1 MKLTL
6 AVAALLGV
14 AAAKEETV
22 CNGRR
27 APYSPYDLATP
38 NQDIYDVEHQ
48 DIDNEQAGVSE
59 SLASKG
65 LAALRDN
72 FLEHDNDGK
81 IFSPVGD
88 LAGRYLENDGLSHK
102 ILCVDHLTAADVGAH
117 PAPRNDN
124 LIDHN
129 ANRVDAKFES
139 CHVGETIIPALRE
152 KTHVSQAA
160 SYNSDSAGAYVLKG
174 TANNNYK
181 LSGCLTKK
189 EVDVSKGGA
198 NSEETLSLCGNKNKK
213 YCQRGNRALLNCE
226 CGDGE
231 GLDGFGLKTELLD
244 SDANHV
250 CADPAERVA
259 EEVDAV
265 IKQAVSQAVSK
276 AVASCFKK
284 AFDNTV
290 NIY

>member
-22 CNGRR
+22 CGGRR
-27 APYSPYDLATP
+27 APYSPYSVNEP
-38 NQDIYDVEHQ
+38 NQGFYDVEEQ

-72 FLEHDNDGK
+72 FLEHDNNDRCH
-81 IFSPVGD
+81 GD
-88 LAGRYLENDGLSHK
+88 LTGKYLENDGLSQK
-102 ILCVDHLTAADVGAH
+102 ILCIDHLASAADVDAS

-129 ANRVDAKFES
+129 AHRVDAKFES

-189 EVDVSKGGA
+189 ECEVSKGGA
-198 NSEETLSLCGNKNKK
+198 DSEETLSLCGNINKK

-231 GLDGFGLKTELLD
+231 GQDAFGLKTEILD
-244 SDANHV
+244 GEVTHV
-250 CADPAERVA
+250 CAAPEKRVA
-259 EEVDAV
+259 DQVDAV

>member
-27 APYSPYDLATP
+27 APYSPGALNAP
-38 NQDIYDVEHQ
+38 NQDFYDVEEQ

-81 IFSPVGD
+81 IFAPHCD
-88 LAGRYLENDGLSHK
+88 LTGKYLENDGLSHK
-102 ILCVDHLTAADVGAH
+102 ILCIDHLASAADVDAH

-129 ANRVDAKFES
+129 AHSVAAKFES
-139 CHVGETIIPALRE
+139 CHVGETIIPALKE

-181 LSGCLTKK
+181 LNGCLTKK
-189 EVDVSKGGA
+189 ECEVSKGGA
-198 NSEETLSLCGNKNKK
+198 NSEETLSLCGNINKK

-259 EEVDAV
+259 QEVDTV
-265 IKQAVSQAVSK
+265 IKQAVS
-276 AVASCFKK
+276 
-284 AFDNTV
+284 
-290 NIY
+290 